1 MVVRSRLATLL
12 KIAVISLAA
21 AFVQPCFPSTPAET
35 DGHIVRFGVVR
46 YTTPSTNQPIVDPTI
61 AAIRK
66 KLKNWTI
73 VEVHMT
79 REELEQAVIDG
90 KVDVFLSSAG
100 FYRRLVRFGAR
111 DLATAMSPA
120 YPDPNHSEGSA
131 IIVRNENTNL
141 KTIDDL
147 RGSSVA
153 VSNIHGFT
161 GFQIPMSEIAEK
173 GWDPDHFFREVKE
186 YGDGNKSEDILDALR
201 SGEADVAFLKQCVL
215 EAYVKKYGWVR
226 EQFRVINP
234 TNRVGEC
241 ARSTKLYPTW
251 TLGSTFSTPPEVS
264 RLITSAVIDMPATKS
279 GLLWGVATDYSQVDT
294 VLKNLKIGP
303 YEYLRHWTFKQI
315 FEKYWPIF
323 AAIILLILGMAGHS
337 ISVSFLVKKRT
348 AELEKALA
356 LQAQLQHDANEAMKR
371 LTALQKI
378 GVVNQISSILA
389 HEMGQPLGA
398 ISLYAEGLKEMITS
412 GKINQKR
419 FLSILGDIQTQ
430 ADRADA
436 IIKKVRAYRK
446 SSPAAMQLI
455 NVSQTVSESLTNFSK
470 TRTAE
475 NVAIKTSIEKGLF
488 IRGDELEIELLVV
501 NLVKNA
507 VESVAKQEDGEVYV
521 KLCGTDS
528 GVLLSIED
536 NGPVKTIR
544 ELTDITE
551 KLASTKENG
560 LGLGLQIVKGIA
572 EHHRAQLDFKVRD
585 QNGVA
590 VSVFFPRDYG
600 K

>member
-337 ISVSFLVKKRT
+337 ISVSFLVK
-348 AELEKALA
+348 
-356 LQAQLQHDANEAMKR
+356 
-371 LTALQKI
+371 
-378 GVVNQISSILA
+378 
-389 HEMGQPLGA
+389 
-398 ISLYAEGLKEMITS
+398 
-412 GKINQKR
+412 
-419 FLSILGDIQTQ
+419 
-430 ADRADA
+430 
-436 IIKKVRAYRK
+436 
-446 SSPAAMQLI
+446 
-455 NVSQTVSESLTNFSK
+455 
-470 TRTAE
+470 
-475 NVAIKTSIEKGLF
+475 
-488 IRGDELEIELLVV
+488 
-501 NLVKNA
+501 
-507 VESVAKQEDGEVYV
+507 
-521 KLCGTDS
+521 
-528 GVLLSIED
+528 
-536 NGPVKTIR
+536 
-544 ELTDITE
+544 
-551 KLASTKENG
+551 
-560 LGLGLQIVKGIA
+560 
-572 EHHRAQLDFKVRD
+572 
-585 QNGVA
+585 
-590 VSVFFPRDYG
+590 
-600 K
+600 